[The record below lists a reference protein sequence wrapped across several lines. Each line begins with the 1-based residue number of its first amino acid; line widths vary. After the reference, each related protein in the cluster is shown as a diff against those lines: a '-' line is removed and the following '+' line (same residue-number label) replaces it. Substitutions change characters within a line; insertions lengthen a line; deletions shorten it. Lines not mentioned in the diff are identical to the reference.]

1 MGTGHQRGERAGH
14 RPATRCGVLTSPI
27 RVVEGVITGRL
38 RRTRQTG
45 FKGKEVQA
53 GLLTREPWSMSNSAS
68 RLGVGVIP
76 RQHQLVT
83 ELRPIFNEES
93 PRYRGLTR
101 FWPTMTCFHWSKRKK
116 RKIQQPFLLMKSFLI
131 NQHLKQI
138 KDGQKRVKSRC

>member
-14 RPATRCGVLTSPI
+14 RLATRCGALTSPI

-38 RRTRQTG
+38 LRARQTG
-45 FKGKEVQA
+45 FKGKEVRA

-93 PRYRGLTR
+93 
-101 FWPTMTCFHWSKRKK
+101 
-116 RKIQQPFLLMKSFLI
+116 
-131 NQHLKQI
+131 N
-138 KDGQKRVKSRC
+138 VKVIEREVK

>member
-38 RRTRQTG
+38 LRARQTG

-76 RQHQLVT
+76 RQQQLVM
-83 ELRPIFNEES
+83 ELRPIFNKQFKV
-93 PRYRGLTR
+93 PWTR
-101 FWPTMTCFHWSKRKK
+101 ALLADYDM
-116 RKIQQPFLLMKSFLI
+116 FLLVTSKMRFTNNRLTSLRADIVRF
-131 NQHLKQI
+131 N
-138 KDGQKRVKSRC
+138 